1 MNRRQWRAAGI
12 SQKYD
17 TVTKER
23 MDYLLEG
30 FDDSGELRIFSAPGR
45 TELAG
50 NHTDHNRGWVLA
62 GAVHLDALAAIAP
75 RSDSRVILQSA
86 GYRGSFRVDLSDL
99 EPRPAEAG
107 KLEGLVRGVAAEF
120 SRRGLGYGG
129 FEGRIHSLIPAGS
142 GLSSSAALEVLLG
155 TVLSGLY
162 NGGSVPGIELAKIG
176 QAAENK
182 HFYKPCGLMDQTAC
196 ASGGITAIDF
206 SDPEDPRVNRM
217 DFSFSDHG
225 YILCV
230 VNTGGSHADLTE
242 DYAACPGEMF
252 AVARALSRRSASE
265 IREEELLSAIPDLR
279 SSCGDR
285 AILRTL
291 HFINENRRVL
301 DMTRAVGEGNIAD
314 YISGMKA
321 SGDSSWRLLQNCYS
335 PGNPS
340 QQGIPLA
347 LELAKLAVEDD
358 SAFRVHGGGF
368 AGTIQGLVKN
378 DAFGPFTESMEQVFG
393 KGAVIPLQIRP
404 RGCIELTP
412 EE

>member
-1 MNRRQWRAAGI
+1 
-12 SQKYD
+12 
-17 TVTKER
+17 

-182 HFYKPCGLMDQTAC
+182 YFYKPCGLMDQTAC

-206 SDPEDPRVNRM
+206 SDPEDPRVNR
-217 DFSFSDHG
+217 
-225 YILCV
+225 
-230 VNTGGSHADLTE
+230 
-242 DYAACPGEMF
+242 
-252 AVARALSRRSASE
+252 SA
-265 IREEELLSAIPDLR
+265 
-279 SSCGDR
+279 G
-285 AILRTL
+285 
-291 HFINENRRVL
+291 F
-301 DMTRAVGEGNIAD
+301 
-314 YISGMKA
+314 
-321 SGDSSWRLLQNCYS
+321 LLQ
-335 PGNPS
+335 
-340 QQGIPLA
+340 
-347 LELAKLAVEDD
+347 
-358 SAFRVHGGGF
+358 
-368 AGTIQGLVKN
+368 
-378 DAFGPFTESMEQVFG
+378 
-393 KGAVIPLQIRP
+393 
-404 RGCIELTP
+404 
-412 EE
+412 

>member
-1 MNRRQWRAAGI
+1 
-12 SQKYD
+12 
-17 TVTKER
+17 

-50 NHTDHNRGWVLA
+50 NHTDHNRGRVLA
-62 GAVHLDALAAIAP
+62 GSVHLDALAAVSP
-75 RSDSRVILQSA
+75 RSDTRVILESA
-86 GYRGSFRVDLSDL
+86 GYDGNFQVDLSDL
-99 EPRPAEAG
+99 DPHPEEAG
-107 KLEGLVRGVAAEF
+107 KLEGLVRGVAAGF
-120 SRRGLGYGG
+120 SRLGLKIGG
-129 FEGRIHSLIPAGS
+129 FEGRIHSLVPAGS
-142 GLSSSAALEVLLG
+142 GLSSSAAIEVLLG

-176 QAAENK
+176 QSAENNY
-182 HFYKPCGLMDQTAC
+182 FYKPCGLMDQTAC
-196 ASGGITAIDF
+196 ASGGISAIDF
-206 SDPEDPRVNRM
+206 SDPEDPQVERI
-217 DFSFSDHG
+217 DCSFADHG
-225 YILCV
+225 YVLCV

-242 DYAACPGEMF
+242 DYAACPREMF

-301 DMTRAVGEGNIAD
+301 DMTEAIRKGDIAA

-335 PGNPS
+335 PANPAE
-340 QQGIPLA
+340 QGIPLA
-347 LELAKLAVEDD
+347 LEIAKTTVSEDA
-358 SAFRVHGGGF
+358 AFRVHGGGF
-368 AGTIQGLVKN
+368 AGTIQGLVKKEEF
-378 DAFGPFTESMEQVFG
+378 ASFSERIEQLFG
-393 KGAVIPLQIRP
+393 KGTVVPLLIRS
-404 RGCIELTP
+404 RGSSELLP